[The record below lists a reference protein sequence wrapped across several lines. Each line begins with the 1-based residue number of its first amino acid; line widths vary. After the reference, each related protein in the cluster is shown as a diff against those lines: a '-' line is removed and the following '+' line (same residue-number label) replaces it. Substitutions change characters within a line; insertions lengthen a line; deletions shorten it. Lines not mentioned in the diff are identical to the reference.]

1 MGATLGFWP
10 PVFCP
15 NGLSPR
21 TSHAS
26 LPMSLFP
33 ELPGGDRQKSEVSVT
48 GDTGMAQGT
57 PEAWGWKWELPRG
70 GVVLGDGRGQA

>member
-1 MGATLGFWP
+1 MLEVAGLMGATVGFRIWP

-15 NGLSPR
+15 NGLNPR

-26 LPMSLFP
+26 LPVSLFP

-48 GDTGMAQGT
+48 GDTGMAQENL
-57 PEAWGWKWELPRG
+57 EAWGWK
-70 GVVLGDGRGQA
+70 

>member
-33 ELPGGDRQKSEVSVT
+33 ELPVGDRQKSEVSVT